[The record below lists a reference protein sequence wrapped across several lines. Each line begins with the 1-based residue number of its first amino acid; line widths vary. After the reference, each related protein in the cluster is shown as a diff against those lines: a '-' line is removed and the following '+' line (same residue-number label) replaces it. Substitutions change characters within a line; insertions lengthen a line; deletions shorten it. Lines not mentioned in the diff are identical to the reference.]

1 MLLQVMIVL
10 GKFNIL
16 KIKKILWQ
24 DRDINHVFVR
34 KIFNQTEVIR
44 LIEGLVLLSI
54 KLSALKSK

>member
-10 GKFNIL
+10 GKFKNL